1 MKREVK
7 IGVFAVVMILAA
19 WAGIRFLKGF
29 DIFSRNNEYYAAYDQ
44 INGVQNAS
52 PIMMKGVKIGSVTGI
67 SFDPSESENVI
78 LHFTINRKYNIPI
91 DSEAKI
97 FSNGLMG
104 AKAIEIIYGQSER
117 YLAAGDTLR
126 SGRDRDLMDM
136 AGSELD
142 YFKQLASQITSDL
155 SRTMN
160 NLNGLM
166 EANAQNI
173 NGTMANVNAITRK
186 VDDMLA
192 TEKERLQQA
201 IEGFSQ
207 FATMMG
213 EKSETVDSILTNLN
227 QVTTQLSQQDVA
239 QKAAT
244 AIDNL
249 NQVLAAIEDGRGTA
263 GKLLY
268 DPTLYHNLTT
278 ATQQVALLMEDL
290 RKYPARYVHLSV
302 FGRNPEKMKAKADR
316 KAAKEAEKARRD
328 SLRQA
333 NN

>member
-268 DPTLYHNLTT
+268 DPTLYHNLST